1 MEGFTDSL
9 RASAAIQCPPSVNE
23 KKLMRKIDLRVI
35 PTLMLILV
43 ASFLDR
49 YVQVVIDEIFLA
61 A

>member
-1 MEGFTDSL
+1 MEDFTDSL
-9 RASAAIQCPPSVNE
+9 RASTAVQCPPSVNE

-35 PTLMLILV
+35 PILMLILV

-49 YVQVVIDEIFLA
+49 YVEVVINQRFIA